1 MRRPTKELVDAV
13 PGASDERGRAGSVRA
28 VSEGAGS
35 SEPRTGGQGGEKVVR
50 TVVIKKEA
58 EGEGYAEWDHGD
70 RRGEP
75 GSPLERKS
83 EASAGPMGGLPASVL
98 TERRRRVS
106 GAVRDEAGEQRDGV
120 KARDGA
126 ASAVKALVV
135 GMARRERDG
144 TDRERERERERG
156 RHEEGREGEREREK
170 EKDKCGGGGDVYDFH
185 GSESETEGR
194 EKGNARERDGNCN
207 GAGSSGAAG
216 SLPPT
221 DKIRVSR
228 RVSSVVEVMGK
239 ARDGLGGTSTAGRA
253 GETVSSTTGS
263 LRSRKR
269 RDTLASAG
277 GDGDVEGNGIG
288 KEDGGAGAGMRTGT
302 GTGTRA
308 EKAVGRRR
316 SMMV

>member
-13 PGASDERGRAGSVRA
+13 PGAVDERVRAGSVRA
-28 VSEGAGS
+28 VSEGEGS
-35 SEPRTGGQGGEKVVR
+35 TEPRTGGQGGEKAVR

-58 EGEGYAEWDHGD
+58 EGEGYAEWDLGD

-83 EASAGPMGGLPASVL
+83 EASVGPMGGLPASVL
-98 TERRRRVS
+98 TERRRRAS
-106 GAVRDEAGEQRDGV
+106 GVVRDEGGEQWDGG

-135 GMARRERDG
+135 GMGRKERDG
-144 TDRERERERERG
+144 RERERER
-156 RHEEGREGEREREK
+156 

-194 EKGNARERDGNCN
+194 EKGIARERDGNCN
-207 GAGSSGAAG
+207 GAGSRGAAG
-216 SLPPT
+216 SLPLT
-221 DKIRVSR
+221 DKIRASR
-228 RVSSVVEVMGK
+228 RVSSVVEGLGK
-239 ARDGLGGTSTAGRA
+239 GRDGLGGTSTVGRA
-253 GETVSSTTGS
+253 GETVNSTTGS
-263 LRSRKR
+263 LRGRKR

-277 GDGDVEGNGIG
+277 GEGDVEANGNG
-288 KEDGGAGAGMRTGT
+288 KEDGGAGAGMGT
-302 GTGTRA
+302 GAGTRA

>member
-13 PGASDERGRAGSVRA
+13 PGALDERGRAGSVRA
-28 VSEGAGS
+28 LSEGAGS
-35 SEPRTGGQGGEKVVR
+35 TEPRTGGQGGEKAVR

-58 EGEGYAEWDHGD
+58 EGEGYAAWDHGD

-106 GAVRDEAGEQRDGV
+106 GFVRDEAREQRDGET
-120 KARDGA
+120 ARDGA

-135 GMARRERDG
+135 GMGRKERDG
-144 TDRERERERERG
+144 RNRERERERE
-156 RHEEGREGEREREK
+156 
-170 EKDKCGGGGDVYDFH
+170 KDKNGGGGDVYDFH
-185 GSESETEGR
+185 GSESETESRAAMEATGTA
-194 EKGNARERDGNCN
+194 KARDGDCN
-207 GAGSSGAAG
+207 GAGSRDAGG

-221 DKIRVSR
+221 DRIRVSR
-228 RVSSVVEVMGK
+228 RVSSVAEGLAKGEVGGK
-239 ARDGLGGTSTAGRA
+239 ARDGLGGASTAGRA
-253 GETVSSTTGS
+253 GEPVKSTTGS
-263 LRSRKR
+263 LRGRKR

-277 GDGDVEGNGIG
+277 GDGDVEGNGNGNG
-288 KEDGGAGAGMRTGT
+288 KEDGGAGAGMGA

-316 SMMV
+316 SMMI